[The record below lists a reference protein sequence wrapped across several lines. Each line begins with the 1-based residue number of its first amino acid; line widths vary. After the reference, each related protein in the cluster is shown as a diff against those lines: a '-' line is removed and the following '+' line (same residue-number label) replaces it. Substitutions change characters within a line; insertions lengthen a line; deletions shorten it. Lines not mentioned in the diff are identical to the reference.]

1 MSSGGIVCSQDRK
14 AVHNKTCQ
22 KDSRSSSRSG
32 TGTGDPGSLG
42 IIRRA
47 AMNCHIPC
55 KLSYEISI
63 KGMKELDSYRTF
75 RWAYGVK
82 VIAVLGQVPVDQK
95 SPSFFSNHDISCT
108 YITMKDS
115 GILIRQTVGYS
126 IISCQGPKQKANESL
141 LPPSASRNTCTSSFA
156 LQND

>member
-1 MSSGGIVCSQDRK
+1 M
-14 AVHNKTCQ
+14 
-22 KDSRSSSRSG
+22 
-32 TGTGDPGSLG
+32 
-42 IIRRA
+42 RRA
-47 AMNCHIPC
+47 AMNCHVPC

-82 VIAVLGQVPVDQK
+82 IIAVLGQVPINQK

-115 GILIRQTVGYS
+115 GILIRQTMGYS
-126 IISCQGPKQKANESL
+126 IISCQLREQKANESF
-141 LPPSASRNTCTSSFA
+141 LPLSVSRDTCTSSFV
-156 LQND
+156 LRND